1 MSNMYQAFLTEGALT
16 KKEKT
21 LLLVGLFAARR
32 EEKQMLYFAKLAVEA
47 GNSVA
52 EMAELIAS
60 AIISRGIP
68 TWLSGIDAI
77 SYAIQLS
84 GEAREAQ
91 ATKKREEVVTFSSQ
105 QECIDYYQSE
115 FPVLP
120 TWIQYLVDYAPDTLL
135 KYSNLRTT
143 SLRDGAVSRCL
154 KELLLYAINVCDG
167 YEKGILI
174 HKVNAISFG
183 ASVEILVEVKAI
195 CIYAAGIQVIWNDED
210 NKV

>member
-1 MSNMYQAFLTEGALT
+1 MSSMYQALLTEGALT

-32 EEKQMLYFAKLAVEA
+32 EEKQMLYFVKQAVEA
-47 GNSVA
+47 GNTVA
-52 EMAELIAS
+52 EIAELIAS

-68 TWLSGIDAI
+68 TWLSGIEAI

-84 GEAREAQ
+84 GDAQ
-91 ATKKREEVVTFSSQ
+91 AIEMGKEVDTFSSQ
-105 QECIDYYQSE
+105 QECIDYYQGE
-115 FPVLP
+115 FDVLP

-143 SLRDGAVSRCL
+143 SLRDGSVSRLL
-154 KELLLYAINVCDG
+154 KELLLYAINVCDA

-174 HKVNAISFG
+174 HKGNAISLG
-183 ASVEILVEVKAI
+183 ASVDVLAEVKAL
-195 CIYAAGIQVIWNDED
+195 CIYAVGIQVIWNDED
-210 NKV
+210 SKA

>member
-1 MSNMYQAFLTEGALT
+1 MSSMYQALLTEGALT

-32 EEKQMLYFAKLAVEA
+32 EEKQMLYFVKQAVEA
-47 GNSVA
+47 GNTVA
-52 EMAELIAS
+52 EIAELIAS

-68 TWLSGIDAI
+68 TWLSGIEAI

-84 GEAREAQ
+84 GDAQ
-91 ATKKREEVVTFSSQ
+91 AIELGKEVDTFSSQ
-105 QECIDYYQSE
+105 QECIDYYQGE
-115 FPVLP
+115 FDVLP

-143 SLRDGAVSRCL
+143 SLRDGSVSRLL
-154 KELLLYAINVCDG
+154 KELLLYAINVCDA

-174 HKVNAISFG
+174 HKDNAISLD
-183 ASVEILVEVKAI
+183 ASVDVLAEVKAL
-195 CIYAAGIQVIWNDED
+195 CIYAVGIQVIWNDED
-210 NKV
+210 SKA

>member
-1 MSNMYQAFLTEGALT
+1 MSSMYQALLTEGALT

-32 EEKQMLYFAKLAVEA
+32 EEKQMLYFVKQAVEE
-47 GNSVA
+47 GNSVT
-52 EMAELIAS
+52 EIAELIAS

-68 TWLSGIDAI
+68 TWLSGIEAI

-84 GEAREAQ
+84 GDAQ
-91 ATKKREEVVTFSSQ
+91 TTEMGEEVDTFSSQ
-105 QECIDYYQSE
+105 QECIDYYHGE
-115 FPVLP
+115 FDVLP

-143 SLRDGAVSRCL
+143 SLRDGAVSRLL
-154 KELLLYAINVCDG
+154 KELLLYAINVCDT

-174 HKVNAISFG
+174 HKVNAISLG
-183 ASVEILVEVKAI
+183 ASVDVLVEVKAL
-195 CIYAAGIQVIWNDED
+195 CIYAVGLQVIWNDED
-210 NKV
+210 SKA